1 MDLSPAVGHVREC
14 PHSGTCYCVRLFCGC
29 LGFVL
34 WLSCGFDNI
43 KNVLS
48 YFDQFEETIISG
60 RLEI

>member
-1 MDLSPAVGHVREC
+1 MQNNNRVKLSLN
-14 PHSGTCYCVRLFCGC
+14 CVRLFWGC

-48 YFDQFEETIISG
+48 YLAQFEETIISG